1 MRRVYVLCEGQT
13 EERFIQSVLSSYLA
27 VKGVI
32 LIPIIIATKR
42 TLSEKFKGGIVSYE
56 RQIKKEILLLCGQHP
71 NEMVT
76 TMIDYYGLPDDVPLV
91 QNHFPNPYDK
101 VFAIEEAIERDINR
115 RNFFCYIS
123 LHEFESLLFA
133 NTSAFGCI
141 ADENAVQK
149 LTDMKNQFGNAELI
163 NNSFETAPSKR
174 ISKTISTYSKTLH
187 GTRLA
192 SIIGV
197 EKMKSECAHFSQW
210 IERL

>member
-1 MRRVYVLCEGQT
+1 M
-13 EERFIQSVLSSYLA
+13 A
-27 VKGVI
+27 V
-32 LIPIIIATKR
+32 
-42 TLSEKFKGGIVSYE
+42 
-56 RQIKKEILLLCGQHP
+56 
-71 NEMVT
+71 
-76 TMIDYYGLPDDVPLV
+76 
-91 QNHFPNPYDK
+91 
-101 VFAIEEAIERDINR
+101 
-115 RNFFCYIS
+115 
-123 LHEFESLLFA
+123 
-133 NTSAFGCI
+133 FGCI
-141 ADENAVQK
+141 ADENAVRR